1 MVRSGGGFYK
11 RGCQV
16 KTLFPGRRARGFLGI
31 QPCMWRGEDVCGAR
45 TLDGWNPVAAQWRAV
60 GEDGGRLCWR
70 ATRQGIANGKLI
82 ERRWAE
88 AGSGSLRP
96 RFFFLSIDFPMPPKT
111 RMS

>member
-1 MVRSGGGFYK
+1 MRGADSGRLESGCGTMEGGWRS
-11 RGCQV
+11 
-16 KTLFPGRRARGFLGI
+16 
-31 QPCMWRGEDVCGAR
+31 
-45 TLDGWNPVAAQWRAV
+45 
-60 GEDGGRLCWR
+60 GGRLCWR

-82 ERRWAE
+82 ERLWAE